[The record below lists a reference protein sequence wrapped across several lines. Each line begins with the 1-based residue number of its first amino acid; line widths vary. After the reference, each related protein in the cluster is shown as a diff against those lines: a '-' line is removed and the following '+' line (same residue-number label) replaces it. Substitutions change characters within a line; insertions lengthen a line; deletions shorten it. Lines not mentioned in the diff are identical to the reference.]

1 MQRWR
6 EGEAKDG
13 ERRHYVEYDGEQ
25 RVRGLM
31 SARLAEG
38 EGDSRKMEVWGE
50 GDLILWEEG
59 VGEFVSWI
67 EVCGHV
73 WPGLCK
79 SSSEQK

>member
-50 GDLILWEEG
+50 GDPLGGGGWGICELD
-59 VGEFVSWI
+59 
-67 EVCGHV
+67 
-73 WPGLCK
+73 
-79 SSSEQK
+79 